1 MRTSRVIAAAV
12 LAAIVSTSGVVS
24 PALGMGYPHDKVVSA
39 NPVNNTPHVLNG
51 SVLAIAVVGARVYVG
66 GTFTTVVDSGAAAQQ
81 QRNYLFAYD
90 RATGKVLNYAPSLNG
105 PVETIAAAP
114 DGSSII
120 VGGRF
125 KTVNGAT
132 QRSLAMLD
140 ANGTRNAR
148 FAART
153 NGYVTKVLVRGQR
166 LIAGG
171 RFGTANAQARSN
183 LAVFDA
189 GTGAL
194 DTAVNI
200 PVTEGR
206 TKSNGTV
213 TKAAIAEMDANADG
227 SRVVIVGNFRRV
239 GGAIRQQ
246 IAMLSF
252 ASNGAA
258 SVASWY
264 TNRYPNDVARSPQAF
279 TCYQVFDTQMRD
291 VEFAPD
297 GSYFIVV
304 TTGGAPDRNVT
315 SLCDTAAR
323 FETGGFSSTGVNE
336 TWKNCTGGDT
346 LYSTAVTGAAV
357 YLGGHQRWLDNC
369 GGRDAATVGSFA
381 ADGIGALDPKTGAAI
396 RSWNPGRTRGV
407 GAEELVADAD
417 GLYVGSDTTRLGGE
431 YHARLGRFPVA

>member
-24 PALGMGYPHDKVVSA
+24 PALGMGYRHDKVVSA

-51 SVLAIAVVGARVYVG
+51 SVLAIAVVGARVLRWRDVHDG
-66 GTFTTVVDSGAAAQQ
+66 GRRGASAQQ

-90 RATGKVLNYAPSLNG
+90 RATGKVLDYAPSLNG

-153 NGYVTKVLVRGQR
+153 NGYVTKLLVRGQR

-171 RFGTANAQARSN
+171 RFGTANAQARAN

-194 DTAVNI
+194 DTAIDI

-213 TKAAIAEMDANADG
+213 TKAAIAEMDANPDG
-227 SRVVIVGNFRRV
+227 SRVVIIGNFRRV

-252 ASNGAA
+252 AP
-258 SVASWY
+258 
-264 TNRYPNDVARSPQAF
+264 TARPRLPPGTRTATRMTSP
-279 TCYQVFDTQMRD
+279 
-291 VEFAPD
+291 EAP
-297 GSYFIVV
+297 
-304 TTGGAPDRNVT
+304 R
-315 SLCDTAAR
+315 R
-323 FETGGFSSTGVNE
+323 SS
-336 TWKNCTGGDT
+336 
-346 LYSTAVTGAAV
+346 
-357 YLGGHQRWLDNC
+357 
-369 GGRDAATVGSFA
+369 AT
-381 ADGIGALDPKTGAAI
+381 
-396 RSWNPGRTRGV
+396 RSSIPRCAT
-407 GAEELVADAD
+407 
-417 GLYVGSDTTRLGGE
+417 
-431 YHARLGRFPVA
+431 